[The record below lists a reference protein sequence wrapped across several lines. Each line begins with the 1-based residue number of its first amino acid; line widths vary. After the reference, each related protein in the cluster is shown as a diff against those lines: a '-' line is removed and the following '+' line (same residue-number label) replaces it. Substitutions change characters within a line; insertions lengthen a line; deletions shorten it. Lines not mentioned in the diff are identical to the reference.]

1 MLKSIRL
8 LREAL
13 KPSLTQSDLLTILQD
28 MNPENSIDERVLALK
43 NLMSWIRLPVRRQNA
58 ENELSHVDS
67 KNIRFKFLIQFFSHH
82 EREKNFFA
90 SNLKELLAQGV
101 AVRLY
106 CMTGVAENTGF
117 FSELADRLVLRML
130 PHVYSERD
138 LAELFKVIFTD
149 EEDAEWFEKS
159 GSIILPPIMEI
170 ITQQQIPLEGL
181 SEEINEALIILGAQ
195 ISSLGVSKGMRR
207 RLRLQSLSDSP
218 FVRLNKIINS
228 ATRSNQDILGE
239 VAECQLNLA
248 RIRERAEASGVSVD
262 LIYNLE
268 RLNALLH
275 RVELLVRILE
285 VNPNEK
291 SPMVSHF
298 MGHLIRAEIQRLGVK
313 DFLSEHMSMLA
324 KKIVERA
331 GEKGDNYIAS
341 TPEEKNHLFVAA
353 AWAGVLTAFTAIT
366 KVLIG
371 YVSFPLLFEGFFYFA
386 NYALGFLLMQ
396 RWHLALSSK
405 QPAFTASAL
414 SRKFEDFMQT
424 KELGDVTSEVKK
436 IANSQFIAS
445 LANLLWVVPTVMAL
459 DWGYYLLSGQHL
471 VSETY
476 ARTIISKHGLFT
488 SGTAFYAAFTG
499 VLLWMSSVASG
510 WVENWIVFRNV
521 PQMLSESSFLN
532 SYLGK
537 EKTRKFTASFAP
549 MMGAAAGNLAIA
561 FLLAFPLIFGKFTG
575 LPLDIRHVTL
585 AAGTITLGLNSL
597 PWTWDIVPVV
607 LSMMVSVAV
616 MGVLNFGVSF
626 YCSIRMAALARGV
639 PPRYLKVIFKY
650 AFRR

>member
-1 MLKSIRL
+1 MLKSIQHL
-8 LREAL
+8 KEAL
-13 KPSLTQSDLLTILQD
+13 RPSLTQSDLSSILQE
-28 MNPENSIDERVLALK
+28 MNPENSIDERVIAVK
-43 NLMSWIRLPVRRQNA
+43 NLMSWIRLPVRRQNSDA
-58 ENELSHVDS
+58 DISHIDS
-67 KNIRFKFLIQFFSHH
+67 KNIRFKFLVQFFSHH
-82 EREKNFFA
+82 EREKSYFA
-90 SNLKELLAQGV
+90 SILRELLAQGV

-106 CMTGVAENTGF
+106 CMTGVSENAGF
-117 FSELADRLVLRML
+117 FTELVDRLVLRIL

-138 LAELFKVIFTD
+138 LAELFKVIFT
-149 EEDAEWFEKS
+149 EEDDAEWFEKS
-159 GSIILPPIMEI
+159 GGIILPPMMEI
-170 ITQQQIPLEGL
+170 ITQQQIPLESLG
-181 SEEINEALIILGAQ
+181 EEIGEALIILGAQ

-207 RLRLQSLSDSP
+207 RLRTQTLSDSP

-228 ATRSNQDILGE
+228 AGRSNDGILME
-239 VAECQLNLA
+239 VAECQLNLT
-248 RIRERAEASGVSVD
+248 RIRERAETSGVSVD
-262 LIYNLE
+262 LIYNIE
-268 RLNALLH
+268 RLSALLH
-275 RVELLVRILE
+275 RVELLIRIRE
-285 VNPNEK
+285 PMGAEK
-291 SPMVSHF
+291 HAIVAYF

-341 TPEEKNHLFVAA
+341 TPEEKRRLFFAA
-353 AWAGVLTAFTAIT
+353 SWAGVLTAFTVMV

-371 YVSFPLLFEGFFYFA
+371 YVSFPLLFEGLFYFA

-414 SRKFEDFMQT
+414 SRKFEDFMKT
-424 KELGDVTSEVKK
+424 KELGDVSNEVKK
-436 IANSQFIAS
+436 IAFSQFIAS
-445 LANLLWVVPTVMAL
+445 LGNLLWVIPSVLAL
-459 DWGYYLLSGQHL
+459 DWSYYFLSGHHL
-471 VSETY
+471 VSESY
-476 ARTIISKHGLFT
+476 AQKIISNHGLFT
-488 SGTAFYAAFTG
+488 SGTALYAAFTG

-521 PQMLSESSFLN
+521 PQMLNESSFLN
-532 SYLGK
+532 SYLGR
-537 EKTRKFTASFAP
+537 EKTRKFTSNFAS

-585 AAGTITLGLNSL
+585 AAGTITLGLSSL
-597 PWTWDIVPVV
+597 PWSLDLWPTI
-607 LSMMVSVAV
+607 LSMMTSVAV
-616 MGVLNFGVSF
+616 MGVMNFGVSF

-650 AFRR
+650 ALRR